1 MTCTVLYSDIYIY
14 AYNTIGR
21 YILLYNIIADNMK
34 MIYFFFNTPLDVP
47 SLLLSLQ
54 HFLVH
59 LDVLLLV

>member
-21 YILLYNIIADNMK
+21 YTFYKYIDMK

>member
-1 MTCTVLYSDIYIY
+1 MYSFILRYIY
-14 AYNTIGR
+14 LRLQYYWEIYF
-21 YILLYNIIADNMK
+21 YIIIADNMK

>member
-1 MTCTVLYSDIYIY
+1 MYSFILRYIY
-14 AYNTIGR
+14 LRLQYYWEI
-21 YILLYNIIADNMK
+21 YFYNIIDMK
-34 MIYFFFNTPLDVP
+34 MIYFFFFNTPLDVP

>member
-21 YILLYNIIADNMK
+21 YTFIIIDMK